1 MTDSILI
8 RFIRKNGSEN
18 NDDTVRIERVGTN
31 QYRLGYTYGEYKNK
45 KAPTYIDLNGN
56 DVFRWM
62 RFVIGL
68 LEKDND
74 PFDSVQMDWPF
85 MPSVVFNIDKLGGV
99 YHPLLDALE
108 FYLDHPTPSLLKE
121 EQEEVEQDYD
131 YEYDY
136 NYENN
141 QRPTSPV
148 SPIPSSNSRRHLFF
162 DDDGCAYEKSYVNGY
177 AGC

>member
-1 MTDSILI
+1 MTNSILI
-8 RFIRKNGSEN
+8 RFIRKDKDSDK
-18 NDDTVRIERVGTN
+18 DDMVKIERVGTN
-31 QYRLGYTYGEYKNK
+31 QYRLGYTYGEAKNK
-45 KAPTYIDLNGN
+45 KVPTYIDLNGS

-74 PFDSVQMDWPF
+74 PFESVQLDWPF

-108 FYLDHPTPSLLKE
+108 FYLDHPTPSLHQEKD
-121 EQEEVEQDYD
+121 QEEDMLDEE
-131 YEYDY
+131 EYDY
-136 NYENN
+136 DCDY
-141 QRPTSPV
+141 RPTSPV

-162 DDDGCAYEKSYVNGY
+162 DDAGCAYER
-177 AGC
+177 C

>member
-1 MTDSILI
+1 MQAGSILI
-8 RFIRKNGSEN
+8 RFIRKDSNK
-18 NDDTVRIERVGTN
+18 DDKVTIDRVGTN

-45 KAPTYIDLNGN
+45 KEPTYIDLNGS

-74 PFDSVQMDWPF
+74 PFESVQLDWPF
-85 MPSVVFNIDKLGGV
+85 MPSVVFNVDKLGGV

-108 FYLDHPTPSLLKE
+108 FYLDHPTPSSLQEKEE
-121 EQEEVEQDYD
+121 EQEEDYD
-131 YEYDY
+131 YTLNEYD
-136 NYENN
+136 NYDYDY
-141 QRPTSPV
+141 RPTSPI

-162 DDDGCAYEKSYVNGY
+162 DYDGCAYER
-177 AGC
+177 C